1 MALKV
6 KAKEQLIKVGKYA
19 ETYRYVMMPELYTA
33 LAQDKVIK
41 EAALRSGV
49 SRGVMQACWDAAG
62 EVIKAW
68 ATEGHSVALPGLGT
82 MRFGLRAKSVDD
94 VNKVK
99 AGLITSRR
107 IIFTPDVDLK
117 EELAKTAVNITCY
130 DRDGKEVKR
139 VTSTDEGNVEDNEGE
154 NGGENTGDNNGDNNG
169 GDNGGGNNGDN
180 NGGGNGQLIDVA
192 EGKMTL
198 DAFIASLTDED
209 LAWLLGGQPN
219 AGVANTF
226 GYGNLPDF
234 GVPNAMSADG
244 PAGLR
249 ILPEVGVATTAFPC
263 ATLLACTWNP
273 ELAEAVG
280 RAAGAEVKE
289 NNIAAWLAPGVN
301 IHRNPLCGRNFE
313 YYSEDPLLTGHMAG
327 ALIRG
332 VQSNGVA
339 ATAKHFALNNKETN
353 RKQSD
358 SRASERAIREI
369 YLRAFEIIVKQYDV
383 WSVMTS
389 YNLINGHRA
398 SEYAD
403 MITGVLREEWGFD
416 GLVTTD
422 WWTSGE
428 HYKECAAGNDMKMGA
443 GFPLRLLE
451 ALRVGALKRSDMELA
466 AKHILGM
473 ILKLD

>member
-154 NGGENTGDNNGDNNG
+154 NTNTGENSGENGGENTGENTGENGGGNNGD
-169 GDNGGGNNGDN
+169 NNGDN
-180 NGGGNGQLIDVA
+180 NGGGNGQLID
-192 EGKMTL
+192 
-198 DAFIASLTDED
+198 
-209 LAWLLGGQPN
+209 
-219 AGVANTF
+219 
-226 GYGNLPDF
+226 
-234 GVPNAMSADG
+234 DG
-244 PAGLR
+244 
-249 ILPEVGVATTAFPC
+249 E
-263 ATLLACTWNP
+263 
-273 ELAEAVG
+273 
-280 RAAGAEVKE
+280 
-289 NNIAAWLAPGVN
+289 
-301 IHRNPLCGRNFE
+301 
-313 YYSEDPLLTGHMAG
+313 
-327 ALIRG
+327 
-332 VQSNGVA
+332 
-339 ATAKHFALNNKETN
+339 
-353 RKQSD
+353 
-358 SRASERAIREI
+358 
-369 YLRAFEIIVKQYDV
+369 
-383 WSVMTS
+383 
-389 YNLINGHRA
+389 
-398 SEYAD
+398 
-403 MITGVLREEWGFD
+403 
-416 GLVTTD
+416 
-422 WWTSGE
+422 
-428 HYKECAAGNDMKMGA
+428 
-443 GFPLRLLE
+443 
-451 ALRVGALKRSDMELA
+451 
-466 AKHILGM
+466 
-473 ILKLD
+473 